1 MLERLGLGERIGRL
15 GARHVATELRLS
27 DGRPAPYDP
36 IGFARAGQNM
46 GIHRADL
53 LGLLA
58 GQLPPGTVPP
68 YPSANRGPQARRT

>member
-1 MLERLGLGERIGRL
+1 MLERIGLGERIGRL

-53 LGLLA
+53 LG
-58 GQLPPGTVPP
+58 QLPPGTVPP
-68 YPSANRGPQARRT
+68 YPPANRGPQARRT